1 MTVVRLENGEEKVQ
15 CNHCNFK
22 LKKQKDG
29 TTTQYKRHLD
39 NCIKR
44 RINLSGQRNICV
56 VPSTQKSESVS
67 GVQSWKYDQARMREV
82 ISHMIMV
89 HELPF
94 SFVEYELF
102 NIVMQSA
109 SPYYE
114 RIGRTATTKDCWSTY
129 ELEKKRVQGLLNSVD
144 KISITTDIWT
154 SNQNIQYMVI
164 TSHFVDMDSKLQKR
178 VLNFVE
184 VLPPHTGTC
193 VCDAIYKCLQ
203 GWGIEEK
210 VWTITVDNASY
221 NDSAVRL
228 LHDSLSFH
236 TTLPLEGK
244 LFHVRCCAH
253 ILNILVQ
260 DGLSEIKSI
269 IENVRDSVKYISASP
284 QRLHSFNEI
293 CKQLQVPNK
302 KLILDCCTRWNA
314 TFAML
319 SCALDFKQVF
329 PRYQLRDPNYKCL
342 PSEDDWQR
350 VEEICS
356 LLVHF
361 NEVTKIISGSEY
373 PTANLFLPEL
383 YNIKEILGQKSESVE
398 PWMKNMAQRMQHKFD
413 KYWGSSNLLLS
424 IAAVLDPRNKMT
436 FIQFAFPVIY
446 SENEATTQIGI
457 VRDALYELYR
467 IYLDK
472 HTTASNQLMENDSQ
486 ARNTSVQGVTTVW
499 KGKGPAVETGRSK
512 FEKFVRNVD
521 TVQHVKSELD
531 TYLQEGVYI
540 CEGDSVEFNALDW
553 WKSMNLKFRVLSKMA
568 CEILSI
574 PITTVASESTF
585 SAGGRVIDT
594 YRASLGTDTVQMLLC
609 GSDWLRNLY
618 DMKRKPKFTEDV
630 KAISLE

>member
-1 MTVVRLENGEEKVQ
+1 MSYASYNTVDQYSSPSVGSSDLPIDMAEGNEANVDLIGLDCDARKDEMTLVKLENGEERVQ
-15 CNHCNFK
+15 CNHCNYK
-22 LKKQKDG
+22 LKKQKD
-29 TTTQYKRHLD
+29 
-39 NCIKR
+39 
-44 RINLSGQRNICV
+44 
-56 VPSTQKSESVS
+56 ESVN
-67 GVQSWKYDQARMREV
+67 GVQSWKYDQARIREV

-94 SFVEYELF
+94 SFVEYDLF
-102 NIVMQSA
+102 NIVMQIA

-114 RIGRTATTKDCWSTY
+114 RISRTTTKDCWSTY
-129 ELEKKRVQGLLNSVD
+129 EIEKKRVQGLLKLVD

-164 TSHFVDMDSKLQKR
+164 TAHFVDLDSKLQKR

-193 VCDAIYKCLQ
+193 VYDAIYKCLQ
-203 GWGIEEK
+203 EWSIEEK
-210 VWTITVDNASY
+210 VWRITVDNASY
-221 NDSAVRL
+221 NDSVVRL

-236 TTLPLEGK
+236 TNLPLDGK
-244 LFHVRCCAH
+244 LFHIRCCAH

-269 IENVRDSVKYISASP
+269 IENVRDSVKYISVLP

-293 CKQLQVPNK
+293 CKQLQVPSK

-329 PRYQLRDPNYKCL
+329 PRYQHRDLNYNCL
-342 PSEDDWQR
+342 PSDDDWQR

-361 NEVTKIISGSEY
+361 NEVTQIIS
-373 PTANLFLPEL
+373 
-383 YNIKEILGQKSESVE
+383 
-398 PWMKNMAQRMQHKFD
+398 
-413 KYWGSSNLLLS
+413 
-424 IAAVLDPRNKMT
+424 DPRNKMT
-436 FIQFAFPVIY
+436 FIEFSFPVIY
-446 SENEATTQIGI
+446 SEYEATRQIAI
-457 VRDALYELYR
+457 VRDSLYGLYK

-472 HTTASNQLMENDSQ
+472 YAATSKENDFQ
-486 ARNTSVQGVTTVW
+486 AMDTSENCVATTTW
-499 KGKGPAVETGRSK
+499 KGKGLVVETGRSK
-512 FEKFVRNVD
+512 FEKFVRNVE
-521 TVQHVKSELD
+521 TVQNVKSELD
-531 TYLQEGVYI
+531 TYLQDGVFI
-540 CEGDSVEFNALDW
+540 CEGDSTKFNALDW
-553 WKSMNLKFRVLSKMA
+553 WKSNNLKFRVLSKMA

-574 PITTVASESTF
+574 PITTVASKSTF

-594 YRASLGTDTVQMLLC
+594 YRASLGTNIVQMLLC

-618 DMKRKPKFTEDV
+618 NLKRKVKCTEDV
-630 KAISLE
+630 KTISLE

>member
-1 MTVVRLENGEEKVQ
+1 
-15 CNHCNFK
+15 
-22 LKKQKDG
+22 
-29 TTTQYKRHLD
+29 
-39 NCIKR
+39 
-44 RINLSGQRNICV
+44 
-56 VPSTQKSESVS
+56 
-67 GVQSWKYDQARMREV
+67 MRAV

-129 ELEKKRVQGLLNSVD
+129 ELEKKRVQELLNLVD

-164 TSHFVDMDSKLQKR
+164 TAHFMDMDSKLQKR
-178 VLNFVE
+178 VINFVE

-221 NDSAVRL
+221 NESAVRL

-236 TTLPLEGK
+236 TTLPLE
-244 LFHVRCCAH
+244 
-253 ILNILVQ
+253 

-269 IENVRDSVKYISASP
+269 IENVRDSVK
-284 QRLHSFNEI
+284 
-293 CKQLQVPNK
+293 
-302 KLILDCCTRWNA
+302 WNV

-373 PTANLFLPEL
+373 PTANSFLPEL
-383 YNIKEILGQKSESVE
+383 YSIKEILGQKSKSVE
-398 PWMKNMAQRMQHKFD
+398 PWMKNMGQRMQHKFD

-424 IAAVLDPRNKMT
+424 IAAALDPRNKMT
-436 FIQFAFPVIY
+436 FIQFVFPVIY
-446 SENEATTQIGI
+446 SEKEATTQICI
-457 VRDALYELYR
+457 VHDAFFKP
-467 IYLDK
+467 I
-472 HTTASNQLMENDSQ
+472 N
-486 ARNTSVQGVTTVW
+486 
-499 KGKGPAVETGRSK
+499 GK
-512 FEKFVRNVD
+512 
-521 TVQHVKSELD
+521 
-531 TYLQEGVYI
+531 
-540 CEGDSVEFNALDW
+540 
-553 WKSMNLKFRVLSKMA
+553 
-568 CEILSI
+568 
-574 PITTVASESTF
+574 
-585 SAGGRVIDT
+585 
-594 YRASLGTDTVQMLLC
+594 
-609 GSDWLRNLY
+609 
-618 DMKRKPKFTEDV
+618 
-630 KAISLE
+630 

>member
-1 MTVVRLENGEEKVQ
+1 MCYEGFNTSEEPSSPSVGSSAIPIDMEEVNPTPNVEIIGLEGTEDDVGKDVGREVEEVEGDCEPYKKQKRKKSFVIWQEITVVRLENGEEKVQ
-15 CNHCNFK
+15 CNHCNIK

-67 GVQSWKYDQARMREV
+67 SVQSWKYDQARMREV

-102 NIVMQSA
+102 NIVMQPA

-114 RIGRTATTKDCWSTY
+114 RIGRTTTTKDCWSTY

-164 TSHFVDMDSKLQKR
+164 TAHFVDMDSKLQKR

-184 VLPPHTGTC
+184 VLPPHTGIC

-203 GWGIEEK
+203 GWGIKEK

-221 NDSAVRL
+221 NDSAVR
-228 LHDSLSFH
+228 
-236 TTLPLEGK
+236 
-244 LFHVRCCAH
+244 
-253 ILNILVQ
+253 
-260 DGLSEIKSI
+260 
-269 IENVRDSVKYISASP
+269 
-284 QRLHSFNEI
+284 
-293 CKQLQVPNK
+293 
-302 KLILDCCTRWNA
+302 WNP

-319 SCALDFKQVF
+319 SSALDFKQVF
-329 PRYQLRDPNYKCL
+329 PWYQLRDPNYKCL
-342 PSEDDWQR
+342 PTEDDWQK

-373 PTANLFLPEL
+373 PTSNLFLLEL
-383 YNIKEILGQKSESVE
+383 YNIKEILCLKSESLK
-398 PWMKNMAQRMQHKFD
+398 PWMENMARRMHQKFD
-413 KYWGSSNLLLS
+413 KYWSSRNLLLS

-436 FIQFAFPVIY
+436 FIEFSFPVIY
-446 SENEATTQIGI
+446 SEHEATRQIAI
-457 VRDALYELYR
+457 VHDALNELYK

-472 HTTASNQLMENDSQ
+472 HATVSNQSMDNDSQ
-486 ARNTSVQGVTTVW
+486 PRNTFENGVTSGW
-499 KGKGPAVETGRSK
+499 KGKGLVVQTRRAK
-512 FEKFVRNVD
+512 FEKF
-521 TVQHVKSELD
+521 
-531 TYLQEGVYI
+531 EGVYI
-540 CEGDSVEFNALDW
+540 CEGGSTEFNALDW
-553 WKSMNLKFRVLSKMA
+553 WKSMDLKFKVLSKMA

-574 PITTVASESTF
+574 PITTVASKSTF

-594 YRASLGTDTVQMLLC
+594 CRASLGTNTVQMLLC

-618 DMKRKPKFTEDV
+618 DMKRKPKFTKDV
-630 KAISLE
+630 KTISLE